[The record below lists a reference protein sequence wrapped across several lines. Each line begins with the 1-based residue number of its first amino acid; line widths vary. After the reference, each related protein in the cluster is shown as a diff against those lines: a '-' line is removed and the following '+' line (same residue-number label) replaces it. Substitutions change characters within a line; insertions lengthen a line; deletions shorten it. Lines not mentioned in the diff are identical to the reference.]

1 MRRLASGLYARL
13 PTERP
18 NPRTRQIDLKDALGL
33 VRAINAEDARVAPAV
48 ARQARALAC
57 GVEMLADCLRGG
69 GDVVFIGAG
78 TSGRLG
84 VLEAAECPPTFNTE
98 PKRIRAVMAG
108 GAACVFRSK
117 EGAEDDGAA
126 GARAAAKLRSGDCL
140 VGIAASGVTPF
151 VNAALRAARR
161 RGCRTILVTS
171 NGRPPRNPAQLT
183 IAVSVGPEAV
193 TGSTRMKSGTAA
205 KLVLNTLT
213 TGAMVL
219 LGKVHDHWMVDL
231 KATNRKLRLRGE
243 RMVADLGRVPAV
255 RARALFKACGG
266 SVKAAVLM
274 ARRRLSAAEARSV
287 LESHGGVLRKALETK
302 R

>member
-1 MRRLASGLYARL
+1 
-13 PTERP
+13 
-18 NPRTRQIDLKDALGL
+18 
-33 VRAINAEDARVAPAV
+33 
-48 ARQARALAC
+48 
-57 GVEMLADCLRGG
+57 
-69 GDVVFIGAG
+69 
-78 TSGRLG
+78 
-84 VLEAAECPPTFNTE
+84 
-98 PKRIRAVMAG
+98 
-108 GAACVFRSK
+108 
-117 EGAEDDGAA
+117 
-126 GARAAAKLRSGDCL
+126 
-140 VGIAASGVTPF
+140 
-151 VNAALRAARR
+151 
-161 RGCRTILVTS
+161 
-171 NGRPPRNPAQLT
+171 
-183 IAVSVGPEAV
+183 
-193 TGSTRMKSGTAA
+193 MKSGTAA